1 MNPEPRAEKGIL
13 ITFEG
18 IEGCGKTTQM
28 RSLAETLTAQG
39 QDVLTTLEPGE
50 GPIGRRIR
58 EDLLTHHPESLDPL
72 AELMLYLADRAQH
85 ASRVLIPALASGKIV
100 LCDRYTDSTLAY
112 QGYGRGIKLDRIRE
126 LNTFVTRGCTPDLTF
141 LFDCPPEVGLRRLQ
155 GDLDR
160 MEAQNMEFH
169 HQVRAGYLTLAKA
182 EPGRIT
188 VIDAT
193 QSAEAVFRN
202 VTKALTTRGLIGKL

>member
-1 MNPEPRAEKGIL
+1 MTSKTSNGCFL
-13 ITFEG
+13 TFEG

-28 RSLAETLTAQG
+28 NRLFEILTKRG
-39 QDVLTTLEPGE
+39 IPVLTTLEPGE

-58 EDLLTHHPESLDPL
+58 ESLLSHHPEPLDPV

-85 ASRVLIPALASGKIV
+85 VSRVLAPALREGKVV

-112 QGYGRGIKLDRIRE
+112 QGYGRGIDPARIEE
-126 LNTFVTRGCTPDLTF
+126 LNDFVTRRLVPDLTF
-141 LFDCPPEVGLRRLQ
+141 LFDCPPEVGLRRLR

-160 MEAQNMEFH
+160 MEAQDLSFH
-169 HQVRAGYLTLAKA
+169 QRVREGYRTLAEKNP
-182 EPGRIT
+182 ERIV

-193 QSAEAVFRN
+193 LSVETVFRE
-202 VTKALTTRGLIGKL
+202 VLAALKIRGFFEEI